1 MAKLRVQLTFPKN
14 LIEQPV
20 IYYLGKN
27 FNLVTNIRRAN
38 VTEGR
43 GWVALE
49 IEGEQQDIEMGIRE
63 LEAKGVIVSALEGD
77 VVE

>member
-1 MAKLRVQLTFPKN
+1 MAKVRMLLTFPKQ
-14 LIEQPV
+14 LIDQPI

-38 VTEGR
+38 VSEGK

-49 IEGEQQDIEMGIRE
+49 LEGGQQDIDAGVRD
-63 LEAKGVIVSALEGD
+63 LEAKGVRVSTVEGD
-77 VVE
+77 VLE

>member
-1 MAKLRVQLTFPKN
+1 MAKVRVMLTFPKQ
-14 LIEQPV
+14 LIGEPI

-38 VTEGR
+38 VSEGR

-49 IEGEQQDIEMGIRE
+49 LEGEQSDIDAGIRD
-63 LEAKGVIVSALEGD
+63 LEAKGVRVSTVEGD